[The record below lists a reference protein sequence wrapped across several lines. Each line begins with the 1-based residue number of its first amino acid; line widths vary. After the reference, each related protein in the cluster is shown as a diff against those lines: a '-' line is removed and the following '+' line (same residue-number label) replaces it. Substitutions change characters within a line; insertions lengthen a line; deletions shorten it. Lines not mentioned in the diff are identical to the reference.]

1 MDKTHSGWWIGLV
14 LAGGC
19 TTIANLDH
27 EYMLDEGVAGATGTT
42 AVAAGGGGAGTAAGG
57 GVSGT
62 GTAAG
67 GGVSGTGT
75 AAGGGVSSTGTAAS
89 STGAGGMACEGGGTC
104 VDAAPD
110 GWIGPF
116 ALYDGP
122 LPAPACAAPFSVKT
136 LVGFAGLTADAAT
149 CSQCTCPTPSTDA
162 TCSLHVVVYGGSA
175 CSSGGVQ
182 SLNLNATSPCAGNGS
197 SVSSVRTYGGDK
209 SGSCLPG
216 ATNAPVISPET
227 WSRAAVGCAFD
238 PSGSGSCGGSSV
250 CGPPP
255 SAPFEDAVCVS
266 HPGDV
271 ACPSAF
277 YGKKR
282 LFYSGLEEDSRSCT
296 PCQCYLSGDC
306 AGELKGYSSADCSS
320 QTYSTTDI
328 AFPNCHSTTAPYF
341 TFAPTPLNGEMCTPA
356 GGDAAGWAQRGER
369 MTVCCTSGGH
379 SCGQLTTGVVTPSK
393 AEYCIHKTEVTNDQ
407 HAAFLAAN
415 VPTQTQ
421 SQECAWNSSYVPK
434 YLWPPNGPRGNYPV
448 TYVDWC
454 DASAYCKWAGMRL
467 CGNVNGGPLDPAD
480 ATSPNADAWYNA
492 CSNGGVLTYPYG
504 NSFNTEACG
513 GMFAQDAVAV
523 KGNAGC
529 EGGVDN
535 VFDLS
540 GNVAEWEDA
549 CNMTTGPDDMCLVR
563 GGSYDS
569 FQPAKFACTAAEPMK
584 RSAAYNDVGFRC
596 CSN

>member
-1 MDKTHSGWWIGLV
+1 FLSKKVIQVADIAMIAISLHQVAKMPV
-14 LAGGC
+14 VPAGGSPKPP
-19 TTIANLDH
+19 TIL
-27 EYMLDEGVAGATGTT
+27 GT
-42 AVAAGGGGAGTAAGG
+42 
-57 GVSGT
+57 
-62 GTAAG
+62 
-67 GGVSGTGT
+67 
-75 AAGGGVSSTGTAAS
+75 
-89 STGAGGMACEGGGTC
+89 
-104 VDAAPD
+104 
-110 GWIGPF
+110 
-116 ALYDGP
+116 
-122 LPAPACAAPFSVKT
+122 
-136 LVGFAGLTADAAT
+136 
-149 CSQCTCPTPSTDA
+149 
-162 TCSLHVVVYGGSA
+162 
-175 CSSGGVQ
+175 
-182 SLNLNATSPCAGNGS
+182 
-197 SVSSVRTYGGDK
+197 
-209 SGSCLPG
+209 LPG
-216 ATNAPVISPET
+216 G
-227 WSRAAVGCAFD
+227 AAVGSVSL
-238 PSGSGSCGGSSV
+238 PSLARALEAIRKLVATGALDGALIGGIGS
-250 CGPPP
+250 
-255 SAPFEDAVCVS
+255 
-266 HPGDV
+266 
-271 ACPSAF
+271 
-277 YGKKR
+277 
-282 LFYSGLEEDSRSCT
+282 
-296 PCQCYLSGDC
+296 
-306 AGELKGYSSADCSS
+306 
-320 QTYSTTDI
+320 
-328 AFPNCHSTTAPYF
+328 
-341 TFAPTPLNGEMCTPA
+341 
-356 GGDAAGWAQRGER
+356 
-369 MTVCCTSGGH
+369 
-379 SCGQLTTGVVTPSK
+379 
-393 AEYCIHKTEVTNDQ
+393 
-407 HAAFLAAN
+407 LAAN